1 MVNSTF
7 FFHSLLIEVA
17 NCGCSADFE
26 TLASCKG
33 KRSLHAMFQCFE
45 CFLPVVRGRLVLL
58 EQLAFRFV
66 EAQAAQSVL
75 YTEVTNNNAL

>member
-1 MVNSTF
+1 
-7 FFHSLLIEVA
+7 
-17 NCGCSADFE
+17 
-26 TLASCKG
+26 
-33 KRSLHAMFQCFE
+33 MFQCFE

-75 YTEVTNNNAL
+75 YTEVNTPSFDDGNVCIYHRGKRVTRLAFRIQSQLFVLGTNSA

>member
-1 MVNSTF
+1 MDTSTLSL
-7 FFHSLLIEVA
+7 HALLIEVA
-17 NCGCSADFE
+17 KCGCSADFE